1 MIEFPEAFTIA
12 HQITAELKGK
22 RIESAMRGNVSH
34 KFAFYSRSADEYAA
48 ILKGKMIGEAHV
60 NGPLIV
66 TAVEPDYVIVL
77 GGGGERILLHTNA
90 LSIPKKHHLLLNFED
105 GTHLS
110 VSVQGWG
117 SALLLTQPEL
127 LNHPFYNTTS
137 IPPLS
142 EAFTFEHFKGLVDS
156 LEADDSRSIKYFMIS
171 KPGVLGVGN
180 GYLQDMLFKAKIH
193 PRRRAAQISDTEKQ
207 ALYGAIRDTLQKAC
221 DLNGRDSE
229 RDLHDQPGKYVRV
242 MDNRNVGKPCP
253 ECGTPIEKASFLG
266 GAVYFC
272 PSCQLT
278 PHK

>member
-1 MIEFPEAFTIA
+1 MIEFPEAFIIA

-34 KFAFYSRSADEYAA
+34 KFAFYSRTAEEYAA
-48 ILKGKMIGEAHV
+48 ILKGKTIGEAHV
-60 NGPLIV
+60 NGSLIV

-105 GTHLS
+105 GTHFS
-110 VSVQGWG
+110 VTVQGWG
-117 SALLLTQPEL
+117 SALLLTQAEL
-127 LNHPFYNTTS
+127 LKHPFYNTAS

-142 EAFTFEHFKGLVDS
+142 EAFKYENFNGLVGS
-156 LEADDSRSIKYFMIS
+156 LEPEDPRSIKYFMIS

-193 PRRRAAQISDTEKQ
+193 PRRRTAQISDAEKR
-207 ALYGAIRDTLQKAC
+207 ALYGAIRDTLQKAI
-221 DLNGRDSE
+221 DLNGRDTE
-229 RDLHDQPGKYVRV
+229 RDLHDQPGKYMRI

-253 ECGTPIEKASFLG
+253 VCRAPIEKASFLG

-272 PSCQLT
+272 PSCQKT
-278 PHK
+278 S